1 MVDTR
6 DSTQADSKAQDRAR
20 KSPSAPS
27 KLTLIGEA
35 QHEYN
40 PDEAQEFIDTVFH
53 APIADG
59 AHRLVYSASYNN
71 PGMPSPGGV
80 AGIINKVMARTTKAR
95 AMYFNA
101 STCFPDEEGT
111 LRHKRDLFSAFHVL
125 VLDDVGTKVPL
136 ASLPPMLRDNPTYVI
151 ESSEGNFQYGY
162 VLEEPITDY
171 GHAVAMIQTAAMAG
185 LTDAGGLMATKIVR
199 LPAGVNGKNDD
210 VKRLYP
216 VKLHTM
222 DGPYWTPEALLIHI
236 NYELNA
242 ELVTWD
248 KIVAGELAPLAKKY
262 HTKYLPTAPISQAAN
277 GAIDPVLEWLYAEDM
292 VLADSGSDWV
302 TIRCPWG
309 HSHTTGDDSAGYTP
323 IGRGDVYVRGFHCF
337 HEHCADS
344 HTKEFVHYVLA
355 NSDFGCI
362 PIRDPSAGI
371 FERYCFEE
379 ATNKAW
385 RLNGVTPTQ
394 VDLNGFKT
402 KHNQPVTAYKLGSK
416 GLQTRAMSVAQLWL
430 ESPYRQD
437 VHSVVHMPG
446 DELYVDDAKHET
458 VSLNTYRP
466 PIWGD
471 GTYDDAHVEK
481 FEAYLE
487 YIVPAKKERD
497 YFLDWL
503 SAKMQNPMFRGTG
516 IVMVTPAYGV
526 GRNTLASM
534 ISELV
539 GHHNAVGVSF
549 DDLLGGTDY
558 NYWETAQLVVVSE
571 AKETAD
577 FMSSKGP
584 HKAYETLKQRVDT
597 TNNFTTVNV
606 KHVAQRTVKVCT
618 SYLILTQHT
627 DAVAIPADDRRLTVL
642 SNPLTPAK
650 PAYFTETNA
659 WLATKAKDGSPAW
672 ARSVYRWLRVRKIDN
687 PDRLML
693 PLANKG
699 KKAMVA
705 DGQSLPARICS
716 GLAEYLSLKGVYALT
731 QQQMRLIV
739 DGTLVGLNYDI
750 DHRDSFYRNCFNDI
764 SVASSMAIRA
774 SGRLSRV
781 RVFKHAVGV
790 KKLTPEIMKMGNGEL
805 PRELHAFFT
814 TAVDQVD
821 TSEITK
827 HLIDTMVV

>member
-1 MVDTR
+1 MADTR
-6 DSTQADSKAQDRAR
+6 DSTQAETKAQARA
-20 KSPSAPS
+20 KNSLSAAP
-27 KLTLIGEA
+27 KLQLLGDVH
-35 QHEYN
+35 HEYN
-40 PDEAQEFIDTVFH
+40 PDETQEFIDTVFH

-80 AGIINKVMARTTKAR
+80 AHLISKVMGRTTKAR

-101 STCFPDEEGT
+101 STCFPDDEGT
-111 LRHKRDLFSAFHVL
+111 MRHKRELFSAFHVL
-125 VLDDVGTKVPL
+125 VLDDVGTKV
-136 ASLPPMLRDNPTYVI
+136 AIDSLPPMLRDNPTYVI
-151 ESSEGNFQYGY
+151 ESSAGNFQYGY
-162 VLEEPITDY
+162 VLETPITDY
-171 GHAVAMIQTAAMAG
+171 GHAIALIQTAAMAG

-199 LPAGVNGKNDD
+199 LPAGINGKNVDD
-210 VKRLYP
+210 KRMYP
-216 VKLHTM
+216 VTLRTM

-248 KIVAGELAPLAKKY
+248 KIVAGELAPLARKY
-262 HTKYLPTAPISQAAN
+262 HTKYLPMAPISQAAN

-323 IGRGDVYVRGFHCF
+323 IGRGDVYMRAFHCF

-344 HTKEFVHYVLA
+344 HTKEFIQYVLA
-355 NSDFGCI
+355 NSEFNSI

-385 RLNGVTPTQ
+385 RLNGITPTQ

-402 KHNQPVTAYKLGSK
+402 KHNQSVTAFKLGSK

-446 DELYVDDAKHET
+446 DELFVRDAQHET

-471 GTYDDAHVEK
+471 GKYDDTHVAK
-481 FEAYLE
+481 FESYLE
-487 YIVPAKKERD
+487 YLLPAKKEYA

-526 GRNTLASM
+526 GRNTLAGM
-534 ISELV
+534 VSELV
-539 GHHNAVGVSF
+539 GHHNAVAVSF

-558 NYWETAQLVVVSE
+558 NFWETAQLVVVSE

-597 TNNFTTVNV
+597 TNNFTTVNI

-642 SNPLTPAK
+642 SNPLSPAT
-650 PAYFTETNA
+650 PAYFTEINA
-659 WLATKAKDGSPAW
+659 WLGVKAKDGNPEW
-672 ARSVYRWLRVRKIDN
+672 ARSVYRWLRTRKVVN

-693 PLANKG
+693 PLVNKG
-699 KKAMVA
+699 KKAMVT
-705 DGQSLPARICS
+705 DGQSLPARLCS
-716 GLAEYLSLKGVYALT
+716 GLVEHLSECGVFALT
-731 QQQMRLIV
+731 QQQLRLII
-739 DGTLVGLNYDI
+739 DGALVGLNYDI
-750 DHRDSFYRNCFNDI
+750 EHRDNFYRNCFNDV
-764 SVASSMAIRA
+764 SVASNMVVRA
-774 SGRLSRV
+774 GGRLSRV
-781 RVFKHAVGV
+781 RVFKQAVAK
-790 KKLTPEIMKMGNGEL
+790 KKLTPEIMKLANTEL
-805 PRELHAFFT
+805 PRDIKQFFT
-814 TAVDQVD
+814 TAVDQIN
-821 TSEITK
+821 TIELTK
-827 HLIDTMVV
+827 HLIESTVV